1 MRARSRQPLPAGFG
15 TVWSSVAV
23 DLVGFGIV
31 LPILPIYAR
40 RFHASPLE
48 AALLVSAFSA
58 AGFVCSPLWGRLSD
72 RIGRRP
78 VILISLAGTAVGSL
92 LTGLA
97 GGLPLLFAGRL
108 VDGGSGAS
116 VAVAQAA
123 AADLSP
129 PGERTR
135 LFGLLG
141 AAFGV
146 GFVAGPAIGALGA
159 LAGPRAPFLLAAGI
173 AGVNALVAAARLP
186 ETRESSGCGPL
197 AAPSEPSGRAPLAAP
212 SASSGRAPLAAP
224 SGPSAGAPR
233 APRDLGPP
241 VGPPAPERPA
251 ALGGVAALVAV
262 AFAAMV
268 AFSGFEATFA
278 LFGQRHLGFGIGS
291 AAAVFTGVGAV
302 IVVVQAGLVR
312 PVVRRLGE
320 SRTLVAGLAA
330 NAAGLLL
337 LAAATSWA
345 LAAPALLAL
354 TVGQGLVQTTMA
366 SALAGLSSPA
376 RRGRVLGAQ
385 QSASS
390 LARVVGPAVGGALL
404 GSQVGGGPY
413 LLGAAM
419 TGLALVGVVVS
430 IYRSK
435 PAGYITER

>member
-1 MRARSRQPLPAGFG
+1 MRARSRRPLPAGFG

-78 VILISLAGTAVGSL
+78 VILIALAGTAVGSL

-116 VAVAQAA
+116 VSVAQAA

-129 PGERTR
+129 PEERTR
-135 LFGLLG
+135 LLGLLG

-173 AGVNALVAAARLP
+173 AGVNALVAAVRLP
-186 ETRESSGCGPL
+186 ETR
-197 AAPSEPSGRAPLAAP
+197 AP
-212 SASSGRAPLAAP
+212 
-224 SGPSAGAPR
+224 AGA
-233 APRDLGPP
+233 DQGPA
-241 VGPPAPERPA
+241 PPATAGGGPEGRPA
-251 ALGGVAALVAV
+251 AGVAALVAV

-302 IVVVQAGLVR
+302 IVVVQAGVVR
-312 PVVRRLGE
+312 PVVARLGE
-320 SRTLVAGLAA
+320 SRTLLAGLAA

-337 LAAATSWA
+337 LAASTSWT

-366 SALAGLSSPA
+366 SALVGLSSPA
-376 RRGRVLGAQ
+376 RRGQVLGAQ

-390 LARVVGPAVGGALL
+390 LARVVGPAAGGALL
-404 GSQVGGGPY
+404 GSQVGGDPY

-419 TGLALVGVVVS
+419 TALALVGVVVS
-430 IYRSK
+430 IYRSS
-435 PAGYITER
+435 PSGYITER

>member
-1 MRARSRQPLPAGFG
+1 M
-15 TVWSSVAV
+15 
-23 DLVGFGIV
+23 
-31 LPILPIYAR
+31 
-40 RFHASPLE
+40 
-48 AALLVSAFSA
+48 
-58 AGFVCSPLWGRLSD
+58 
-72 RIGRRP
+72 
-78 VILISLAGTAVGSL
+78 
-92 LTGLA
+92 
-97 GGLPLLFAGRL
+97 
-108 VDGGSGAS
+108 
-116 VAVAQAA
+116 
-123 AADLSP
+123 
-129 PGERTR
+129 
-135 LFGLLG
+135 
-141 AAFGV
+141 
-146 GFVAGPAIGALGA
+146 
-159 LAGPRAPFLLAAGI
+159 
-173 AGVNALVAAARLP
+173 
-186 ETRESSGCGPL
+186 
-197 AAPSEPSGRAPLAAP
+197 
-212 SASSGRAPLAAP
+212 
-224 SGPSAGAPR
+224 
-233 APRDLGPP
+233 
-241 VGPPAPERPA
+241 GPPAPERPA
-251 ALGGVAALVAV
+251 APGGVAALVAV

>member
-186 ETRESSGCGPL
+186 ETREPSGCGPL

-251 ALGGVAALVAV
+251 APGGVAALVAV

-390 LARVVGPAVGGALL
+390 LARVVGPAAGGALL